1 MHGLAT
7 EIKKNKFY
15 VFSVT
20 DIGLFHPFLSF
31 LYNFDASVYIQQN
44 KSSTS

>member
-7 EIKKNKFY
+7 EISKNKFY
-15 VFSVT
+15 VSVT

-31 LYNFDASVYIQQN
+31 LYNFDASVFIQQN
-44 KSSTS
+44 KSSTN